1 MEFEGKNEITK
12 ESQMNAVMHYP
23 VDSSSTRFLLAL
35 VISCRFYSIPVG
47 SCQLL
52 LVLLVPA
59 GSAEFTFYSILFTS
73 ALVGGSNLKFKLE
86 ASRRYQTGNRTR
98 QLKRSKTSP
107 NTAII
112 CSTDLVSLFQISYL
126 HQSRHAV
133 STTHRL

>member
-12 ESQMNAVMHYP
+12 ESQMNAVMHHP

-73 ALVGGSNLKFKLE
+73 ALVGSSNLKPLDD
-86 ASRRYQTGNRTR
+86 ARRE
-98 QLKRSKTSP
+98 
-107 NTAII
+107 I
-112 CSTDLVSLFQISYL
+112 V
-126 HQSRHAV
+126 HAN
-133 STTHRL
+133 